1 MSTTATHDSGL
12 PGVNVLL
19 MGPAGTG
26 KTHSLGT
33 LVEAGIEV
41 FYLGLESGLELAG
54 YPLSGEMLRQLQ
66 EVYQLPLSV
75 RLRKCMLK

>member
-1 MSTTATHDSGL
+1 MSTTAPATPDAGL

-33 LVEAGIEV
+33 LVEAGIE
-41 FYLGLESGLELAG
+41 AD
-54 YPLSGEMLRQLQ
+54 
-66 EVYQLPLSV
+66 
-75 RLRKCMLK
+75 RLVTFGD